1 MSPHSLQPLLF
12 LWVLAGASSMGVSM
26 PSPVS
31 FRLGIPPGGAE
42 ASGEEAASPS
52 PEADTINIIFKGRF
66 QGVGPATHTHLH
78 PLSRREPL
86 PEEQLAKRRLK
97 AEADGSGS
105 RGSGGGSVRVP
116 CGPSVPLSLCRGL
129 LTFPHF
135 SLPLFTFLYF
145 GSKLKCVD

>member
-1 MSPHSLQPLLF
+1 
-12 LWVLAGASSMGVSM
+12 MGVSM

-86 PEEQLAKRRLK
+86 PEEQLAKSSTPGFAVFRY
-97 AEADGSGS
+97 
-105 RGSGGGSVRVP
+105 
-116 CGPSVPLSLCRGL
+116 L
-129 LTFPHF
+129 LEFAQTH
-135 SLPLFTFLYF
+135 
-145 GSKLKCVD
+145 VH

>member
-1 MSPHSLQPLLF
+1 
-12 LWVLAGASSMGVSM
+12 M

-105 RGSGGGSVRVP
+105 RGSGGGSGFRESSMWAQCSTEP
-116 CGPSVPLSLCRGL
+116 MQGATDLPS
-129 LTFPHF
+129 F
-135 SLPLFTFLYF
+135 LFATSHLFVF
-145 GSKLKCVD
+145 WK